1 MIRLAAEEEFAI
13 LETNTNT
20 NSAQPCAQDDA
31 PEWIE
36 IRPGKVSD
44 KLEKIE

>member
-13 LETNTNT
+13 LETNTN
-20 NSAQPCAQDDA
+20 SAQPYAQDDA